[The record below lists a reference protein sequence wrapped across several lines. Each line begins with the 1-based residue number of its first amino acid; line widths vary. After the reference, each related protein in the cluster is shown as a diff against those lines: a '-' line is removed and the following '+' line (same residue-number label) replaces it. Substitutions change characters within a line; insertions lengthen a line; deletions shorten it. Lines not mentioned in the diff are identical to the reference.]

1 MMHFF
6 FRWQSQLWLLL
17 FQLLM
22 SSIKCY
28 EANYQFHHLLD
39 FQTCAS
45 PRSLYSLYVFWME
58 QGNDGIYF
66 SLFFSL
72 SHVWHRK
79 MHFDVHKKRA
89 FLTVSHVDIS
99 SIRLENANFGHKHTI
114 PVFFHFIQPLV
125 VGKKRAPALQF
136 KLWIFFLMILMVNSK
151 TCLMALKPYFF
162 PSIFH
167 TSAILSARL

>member
-6 FRWQSQLWLLL
+6 FVGKVSCGCCCFSYWWALSNVTRRTINFIICWIFKHALRLDRYIPCT
-17 FQLLM
+17 
-22 SSIKCY
+22 SSEWNKEMMGFI
-28 EANYQFHHLLD
+28 
-39 FQTCAS
+39 
-45 PRSLYSLYVFWME
+45 
-58 QGNDGIYF
+58 

-136 KLWIFFLMILMVNSK
+136 KLWLFFLMILMVNSK